1 MEKLSVKEVIVVEGR
16 YDKNTL
22 SQCVDATI
30 LSTEGFGIFNDKEKM
45 TLLRRCAE
53 ERGLIVFTDSD
64 GAGFVIR
71 KRIRGAIP
79 AKYLKHAYI
88 PDIPGKEKRKKQG
101 SKEGT
106 LGVEGMHP
114 EVLIHALLAAG
125 ATVEEGAE
133 KRSTEITKSDFMAL
147 GLSGGENSSRKREVL
162 LNAWRLP
169 KKLSAKGLLE
179 AVNVLMSRQ
188 QFLAEAAALLQNGTE
203 DHAQQQ

>member
-1 MEKLSVKEVIVVEGR
+1 MVEGR

-30 LSTEGFGIFNDKEKM
+30 LSTEGFGIFKDQEKM
-45 TLLRRCAE
+45 ELMRRCAA

-64 GAGFVIR
+64 GAGFLIR
-71 KRIRGAIP
+71 KRIRSAIP

-88 PDIPGKEKRKKQG
+88 PDVPGKEKRKKTG
-101 SKEGT
+101 SREGT
-106 LGVEGMHP
+106 LGVEGMKP

-125 ATVEEGAE
+125 ATVETGKARRGE
-133 KRSTEITKSDFMAL
+133 EISKADFMAL
-147 GLSGGENSSRKREVL
+147 GLSGGENSSAKRCIL
-162 LNAWRLP
+162 LDAWSLP

-179 AVNVLMSRQ
+179 AVNVLMTREE
-188 QFLAEAAALLQNGTE
+188 FLVQAAALLQNGTE